1 LSEEHLLTLA
11 ELVARRPD
19 ATLEELRRQLR
30 RETNVEASIS
40 TIWRGLERIEF
51 TQKKTKLAQEADPV
65 ERAAFRKRQRRLNVW
80 RLVFVDEFGINRAM
94 SRIYARAPR
103 GERARVKEPTE
114 RGSNISVISAL
125 RLSGVGATMMIEGA
139 VDTQV
144 WDVYIERFLVP
155 ELKPGEIVMLDQ
167 VSFHG
172 SLRAIGL
179 IRAAGA
185 RVEEL
190 PAYSPD
196 FDPLEECI
204 SKIKG
209 KLRSS
214 RARTELGLLRALKR
228 AIEKVMPKDIRGWFK
243 HCGYTHLLD

>member
-1 LSEEHLLTLA
+1 LSSLK
-11 ELVARRPD
+11 
-19 ATLEELRRQLR
+19 
-30 RETNVEASIS
+30 
-40 TIWRGLERIEF
+40 
-51 TQKKTKLAQEADPV
+51 KKTRLAQEADPV
-65 ERAAFRKRQRRLNVW
+65 ERAAFRKKQRRLNVW

-125 RLSGVGATMMIEGA
+125 RLSGVRATMMIEGA

-144 WDVYIERFLVP
+144 WDVYIEHFLVP
-155 ELKPGEIVMLDQ
+155 ELEPGDIVMLDQ

-185 RVEEL
+185 RVEEI

-196 FDPLEECI
+196 FDPLEECV

-209 KLRSS
+209 DLRSS

-228 AIEKVMPKDIRGWFK
+228 AIEKVTPKDIRGWIK
-243 HCGYTHLLD
+243 HCGYTRLLD

>member
-1 LSEEHLLTLA
+1 
-11 ELVARRPD
+11 
-19 ATLEELRRQLR
+19 
-30 RETNVEASIS
+30 
-40 TIWRGLERIEF
+40 
-51 TQKKTKLAQEADPV
+51 V
-65 ERAAFRKRQRRLNVW
+65 ERAAFRKKQRRLNVW

-125 RLSGVGATMMIEGA
+125 RLSEVGATMMIEGA

-144 WDVYIERFLVP
+144 WDLYIERFLVP
-155 ELKPGEIVMLDQ
+155 ELQPGEIVMLDQ

-214 RARTELGLLRALKR
+214 RARTELGLLQALKR
-228 AIEKVMPKDIRGWFK
+228 AIEKVTPKDIRGWFK

>member
-1 LSEEHLLTLA
+1 
-11 ELVARRPD
+11 
-19 ATLEELRRQLR
+19 
-30 RETNVEASIS
+30 
-40 TIWRGLERIEF
+40 
-51 TQKKTKLAQEADPV
+51 V
-65 ERAAFRKRQRRLNVW
+65 ERAAFRKKQRRLNVW
-80 RLVFVDEFGINRAM
+80 RLIFVDEFGINRAM
-94 SRIYARAPR
+94 SRICARAPR

-114 RGSNISVISAL
+114 RGTNISVISAL

-144 WDVYIERFLVP
+144 WNVYIEHFLVP
-155 ELKPGEIVMLDQ
+155 DLEPGDIVMLDQ
-167 VSFHG
+167 ISFHG
-172 SLRAIGL
+172 SLWALGQ
-179 IRAAGA
+179 IRATGE

-209 KLRSS
+209 DLRSS
-214 RARTELGLLRALKR
+214 QARTELGLLLALNR
-228 AIEKVMPKDIRGWFK
+228 AIEKVTPEDIRGWFK

>member
-1 LSEEHLLTLA
+1 M
-11 ELVARRPD
+11 
-19 ATLEELRRQLR
+19 
-30 RETNVEASIS
+30 
-40 TIWRGLERIEF
+40 
-51 TQKKTKLAQEADPV
+51 
-65 ERAAFRKRQRRLNVW
+65 ERAAFRKKQRRLNVW
-80 RLVFVDEFGINRAM
+80 RLIFVDEFGINRAM

-125 RLSGVGATMMIEGA
+125 RRSGVEATMMIECA
-139 VDTQV
+139 IDTQV
-144 WDVYIERFLVP
+144 WDVYIEHFLVP
-155 ELKPGEIVMLDQ
+155 GLRPGDIVMLDQ
-167 VSFHG
+167 ISFHG
-172 SLRAIGL
+172 SLLALGQ

-190 PAYSPD
+190 PTHSPD

-209 KLRSS
+209 DLRSS
-214 RARTELGLLRALKR
+214 RARTELGLLQALQR
-228 AIEKVMPKDIRGWFK
+228 AIEKVTPEDIRGWFK

>member
-1 LSEEHLLTLA
+1 MW
-11 ELVARRPD
+11 RP
-19 ATLEELRRQLR
+19 
-30 RETNVEASIS
+30 ASQPYGAGWS
-40 TIWRGLERIEF
+40 GLNSLK
-51 TQKKTKLAQEADPV
+51 KKTKLAQEADPV
-65 ERAAFRKRQRRLNVW
+65 ERATFRKKQRRLNVW

-185 RVEEL
+185 QVEEL

-204 SKIKG
+204 SKVKG

-214 RARTELGLLRALKR
+214 RARTELGLLQALKR
-228 AIEKVMPKDIRGWFK
+228 AIEKVTPKDIRGWFK
-243 HCGYTHLLD
+243 HCGFTHLLD

>member
-1 LSEEHLLTLA
+1 M
-11 ELVARRPD
+11 
-19 ATLEELRRQLR
+19 
-30 RETNVEASIS
+30 
-40 TIWRGLERIEF
+40 
-51 TQKKTKLAQEADPV
+51 
-65 ERAAFRKRQRRLNVW
+65 ERAAFRKKQRRLNVW

-103 GERARVKEPTE
+103 GERARVKEPIE

-144 WDVYIERFLVP
+144 WNLYIERFLVP

-190 PAYSPD
+190 PAYSPG

-209 KLRSS
+209 ELRSS
-214 RARTELGLLRALKR
+214 RARTELGLLLALKR
-228 AIEKVMPKDIRGWFK
+228 AIEKVTPKDIRGWFK
-243 HCGYTHLLD
+243 HSGYTHLLDR

>member
-1 LSEEHLLTLA
+1 M
-11 ELVARRPD
+11 
-19 ATLEELRRQLR
+19 
-30 RETNVEASIS
+30 
-40 TIWRGLERIEF
+40 
-51 TQKKTKLAQEADPV
+51 
-65 ERAAFRKRQRRLNVW
+65 ERAAFRKKQRRLNVW
-80 RLVFVDEFGINRAM
+80 RLIFVDEFGINRAM

-114 RGSNISVISAL
+114 RGANISVISSL

-144 WDVYIERFLVP
+144 WNVFIEHFLVP
-155 ELKPGEIVMLDQ
+155 ELEPGDIVMLDQ
-167 VSFHG
+167 ISFHG
-172 SLRAIGL
+172 SLLALGQ

-209 KLRSS
+209 DLRSS
-214 RARTELGLLRALKR
+214 RARTELGLLLALQR
-228 AIEKVMPKDIRGWFK
+228 AIEKVTPENIRGWFK
-243 HCGYTHLLD
+243 HCGYTHLLDRN

>member
-1 LSEEHLLTLA
+1 LNSLK
-11 ELVARRPD
+11 
-19 ATLEELRRQLR
+19 
-30 RETNVEASIS
+30 
-40 TIWRGLERIEF
+40 
-51 TQKKTKLAQEADPV
+51 KKTKLAQEADPV
-65 ERAAFRKRQRRLNVW
+65 ERATFRKKQRRLNVW
-80 RLVFVDEFGINRAM
+80 RLVFVDEFGVNRAM
-94 SRIYARAPR
+94 SRIYARALR
-103 GERARVKEPTE
+103 GERARVKEPAE

-167 VSFHG
+167 VSFHS

-185 RVEEL
+185 QVEEL

-214 RARTELGLLRALKR
+214 RARTELGLLQALKR
-228 AIEKVMPKDIRGWFK
+228 AIEKVTPKDIRGWFK
-243 HCGYTHLLD
+243 HCGYTRLLD

>member
-1 LSEEHLLTLA
+1 
-11 ELVARRPD
+11 
-19 ATLEELRRQLR
+19 
-30 RETNVEASIS
+30 
-40 TIWRGLERIEF
+40 
-51 TQKKTKLAQEADPV
+51 
-65 ERAAFRKRQRRLNVW
+65 
-80 RLVFVDEFGINRAM
+80 
-94 SRIYARAPR
+94 
-103 GERARVKEPTE
+103 
-114 RGSNISVISAL
+114 
-125 RLSGVGATMMIEGA
+125 MMIEGA

-179 IRAAGA
+179 LRAAGA

-214 RARTELGLLRALKR
+214 RARTELGLLQALKR
-228 AIEKVMPKDIRGWFK
+228 AIEKVTPKDIRGWFK

>member
-1 LSEEHLLTLA
+1 ML
-11 ELVARRPD
+11 D
-19 ATLEELRRQLR
+19 ACEK
-30 RETNVEASIS
+30 REVQQNS
-40 TIWRGLERIEF
+40 
-51 TQKKTKLAQEADPV
+51 
-65 ERAAFRKRQRRLNVW
+65 
-80 RLVFVDEFGINRAM
+80 
-94 SRIYARAPR
+94 

-114 RGSNISVISAL
+114 RAPNISVISAI

-139 VDTQV
+139 VDTRV
-144 WDVYIERFLVP
+144 WDGYIERFLVP
-155 ELKPGEIVMLDQ
+155 ELEPGEIVMLDQ

-214 RARTELGLLRALKR
+214 RARTELGLLQALKR
-228 AIEKVMPKDIRGWFK
+228 AIEKVTPKDIRGWFK